1 MRNQI
6 PPPLPSQRRDPFV
19 FGPLPEGQSTV
30 GAIEALLKEPGRI
43 IYELQE
49 NWRANLSAWLLVFA
63 LLGIAGY
70 GLVVGSFSGGQQLW
84 VAPVKL
90 SIGTLLSVLICL
102 PSLYIF
108 ACLAGVET
116 RLRTIAGV
124 LFAAMALTALLLI
137 GFAPVAWI
145 FSQATDSV
153 AFMGALHL
161 LLWAIAIGFGLR
173 VIAATSRLLAGY
185 NHGHMNLW
193 SLIFILVCLQM
204 MTTLRPIVATSNRF
218 LPGEKKFFVAH
229 WLETMG
235 KPNATKSDAPNPY

>member
-1 MRNQI
+1 MPNQI
-6 PPPLPSQRRDPFV
+6 PPPVPPQRRNPFA
-19 FGPLPEGQSTV
+19 FEPMPDGQSTV
-30 GAIEALLKEPGRI
+30 AAIEALLKHPGRV
-43 IYELQE
+43 IYELQQ

-63 LLGIAGY
+63 LLGIASY

-84 VAPVKL
+84 IAPAKL
-90 SIGTLLSVLICL
+90 SIGAVLSILICM

-116 RLRTIAGV
+116 RVRTIAGV
-124 LFAAMALTALLLI
+124 LFAAVALTALLLI

-161 LLWAIAIGFGLR
+161 FLWAIAVAFGLR
-173 VIAATSRLLAGY
+173 LIVATSRLLTGY
-185 NHGHMNLW
+185 SHGHMSLW
-193 SLIFILVCLQM
+193 CLIFILVCLQM
-204 MTTLRPIVATSNRF
+204 MTTLRPIIGSSDKF

-229 WLETMG
+229 WFETMNSSA
-235 KPNATKSDAPNPY
+235 KPKDGNP